1 MRKISLF
8 LAASLLTA
16 SAFSLQSC
24 RDDQDDSIYFPN
36 ALVTVK
42 PYAEN
47 SSFCMQLDEE
57 TVLWPVNMPTSPYG
71 TKEVRAL
78 VNYRKPTDAEIE
90 KGGIIYGGFV
100 HVYVNWIDSV
110 LTKPLDVNLG
120 AEKNRQ
126 VYGDDPVEIVDDWV
140 TVAEDGYLTLR
151 IRTRW
156 GWQKHRL
163 TLVYRDDADTPYVV
177 RFHHDANNDPGD
189 RVGDALVAFR
199 MEDLPDTKGETV
211 DLTLEWNSFSGPKSA
226 RFKYCTRKASGA
238 QPTAILRA
246 TEHNVE

>member
-16 SAFSLQSC
+16 AAFSLQSC
-24 RDDQDDSIYFPN
+24 RDDQDDSIYFPS

-42 PYAEN
+42 PDAEN
-47 SSFCMQLDEE
+47 TSFRMQLDEE
-57 TVLWPVNMPTSPYG
+57 TELWPVNIRKSPFG

-78 VNYRKPTDAEIE
+78 VNYREPTDAELKE
-90 KGGIIYGGFV
+90 GGIYAGLV

-126 VYGDDPVEIVDDWV
+126 VYGDDPVEIVNDWV

-163 TLVYRDDADTPYVV
+163 TLVYRDDADSPYVV

-199 MEDLPDTKGETV
+199 LEDLPDTKGETV

-226 RFKYCTRKASGA
+226 KFKYCTRKASGA

>member
-8 LAASLLTA
+8 LAASLMTA
-16 SAFSLQSC
+16 AAFSLQSC
-24 RDDQDDSIYFPN
+24 RDDNDDSIYFPS

-42 PYAEN
+42 PDAEN
-47 SSFCMQLDEE
+47 TSFRMQLDDE
-57 TVLWPVNMPTSPYG
+57 TVLWPVNIEKSPFG

-78 VNYRKPTDAEIE
+78 VNYREPSAKEVMYEGPAGTT
-90 KGGIIYGGFV
+90 GVF
-100 HVYVNWIDSV
+100 VNWIDSV

-120 AEKNRQ
+120 EKMNRE
-126 VYGDDPVEIVDDWV
+126 VYGDDPVEIVNDWV

-156 GWQKHRL
+156 GWEKHRL

-177 RFHHDANNDPGD
+177 RFHHDANNDPGN

-199 MEDLPDTKGETV
+199 LEDLPDTKGETV

-238 QPTAILRA
+238 QPKAILRP

>member
-16 SAFSLQSC
+16 AAFSLQSC
-24 RDDQDDSIYFPN
+24 LDNHDDSSIYFPN

-42 PYAEN
+42 PDAEN
-47 SSFCMQLDEE
+47 TSFCMQLDEE
-57 TVLWPVNMPTSPYG
+57 TALWPVNIQKSPFG

-78 VNYRKPTDAEIE
+78 VNYREPTEAEFE
-90 KGGIIYGGFV
+90 KGGSYGLNN
-100 HVYVNWIDSV
+100 VYVNWIDSV

-126 VYGDDPVEIVDDWV
+126 VYGDDPVEIVNDWV

-156 GWQKHRL
+156 GWEKHRL
-163 TLVYRDDADTPYVV
+163 TLVYRDDADTPFVV
-177 RFHHDANNDPGD
+177 RFHHDANHDPGN

-199 MEDLPDTKGETV
+199 LEDLPDTKGETV
-211 DLTLEWNSFSGPKSA
+211 DLTLEWTSFSGPKSA
-226 RFKYCTRKASGA
+226 KFKYCTRKASGA
-238 QPTAILRA
+238 QPTAILRP